1 MNTPAAILALGA
13 LAVAVIYWVIGGL
26 VRALA
31 DSTIDDPHIFFAD
44 ETRVPG
50 ASDDR

>member
-1 MNTPAAILALGA
+1 MNTLAVILALGA
-13 LAVAVIYWVIGGL
+13 LAVIYWVIGGL

-31 DSTIDDPHIFFAD
+31 DSTIEDPHLFCAD
-44 ETRVPG
+44 DDNVPG

>member
-1 MNTPAAILALGA
+1 MSALAVILALGA

-26 VRALA
+26 LRALA
-31 DSTIDDPHIFFAD
+31 DSTLDDPHLFCAD